1 MDVDSTPHSLQD
13 VNRAKRQRTGSVTS
27 VCDGLGK
34 AILQNSVPM
43 WQTVSEGAFGGIVSI
58 RFNQPVN
65 FDTNPPMCSEAT
77 GFIVDAKRGIIL
89 TNRHVVGSGPFVGEA
104 IMHDHEEVSVKA
116 IYRDPIHD
124 FGFLQFDPSKV
135 KYMKLVE
142 IRLAPENARVGIDVR
157 VIGNDAGEKLSILA
171 GSISRVDRN
180 VPEYG
185 TMTYNDLNT
194 FYLQAASSL
203 SGGSSGSPVIDINGD
218 AIALQAGGRSEE
230 ATNYFLP
237 LDRVKRALE
246 MIQAG
251 KPVLRGSMQTLFTYV
266 PFDEVRRM
274 GLPEETEVMVRKIR
288 PEGIGMLVV
297 RTLLPEGPGEVAGIE
312 EGDVLISINGE
323 VVTHF
328 VPLEEYMDDNI
339 GGTLVLQVARD
350 KKIINISVKV
360 DDMHA
365 LTPSQFVT
373 FGGGVVH
380 DFSYQLAYTYN
391 LPVRGVF
398 VASAVDLLQNNPCA
412 EGVIIDS
419 IDSKPIRNIEDFV
432 SVMKTIPDRAS
443 ISLEHYSIEDVHTR
457 QATSMYVVHQWHKM
471 STYSRNDNTGLWDC
485 ERIKDFP
492 KAREIS
498 PIDIRFPTMDNENAG
513 KAAQVSN
520 SIVMVRSMFPVNID
534 GVDTYSWTSYGVVVD
549 AEHGLVVVS
558 QRTVMT
564 SICELTI
571 TIAGSCIIPAKLR
584 FLHPTLN
591 FAIVQYDPRHIGDT
605 DIRAAS
611 ISKKPLRPGDATR
624 MITHSRYSNP
634 LCINTVVTET
644 VPLDVPLSES
654 PKWRSINAESIL
666 LESPQAQHH
675 AFGVLADD
683 EGKAQALWLAYMHGD
698 GKRHKYA
705 GMPIQAILPALEP
718 LQRGEEPRLRSLN
731 IEVTMLSIAKA
742 VSSGLNKE
750 RLSEYQKTSS
760 SRNMMFQVARV
771 ETLSKAFKVLKEL
784 DIIISINGKPMKS
797 IDDLDVQYSHEKLEI
812 VVLRRK
818 KELTLQVETSEC
830 NRDTEK
836 VVFWAGATFQAPHK
850 AVLQQSRT
858 APSGIYCTSI
868 RKGSPAEMY
877 TMSATFW
884 VTHVNGEKTPDLGSF
899 ERAVRVCPDN
909 TYVRIRVMSFDSAPL
924 VLSIKM
930 CYHYWPT
937 STLTRDSSSEGGWRS
952 EVVCGSTTPSLINSD
967 YLASSTMDCEEC

>member
-34 AILQNSVPM
+34 AVLQNSVPM

-142 IRLAPENARVGIDVR
+142 IRLSPENARVGIDVR

-251 KPVLRGSMQTLFTYV
+251 KPVPRGSMQTLFTYV

-328 VPLEEYMDDNI
+328 VSLEMYMDDNI

-365 LTPSQFVT
+365 LTPSKFVT
-373 FGGGVVH
+373 FGGGIVH

-443 ISLEHYSIEDVHTR
+443 ISLEHYSIED
-457 QATSMYVVHQWHKM
+457 
-471 STYSRNDNTGLWDC
+471 
-485 ERIKDFP
+485 
-492 KAREIS
+492 
-498 PIDIRFPTMDNENAG
+498 
-513 KAAQVSN
+513 
-520 SIVMVRSMFPVNID
+520 
-534 GVDTYSWTSYGVVVD
+534 
-549 AEHGLVVVS
+549 
-558 QRTVMT
+558 
-564 SICELTI
+564 
-571 TIAGSCIIPAKLR
+571 
-584 FLHPTLN
+584 
-591 FAIVQYDPRHIGDT
+591 
-605 DIRAAS
+605 
-611 ISKKPLRPGDATR
+611 
-624 MITHSRYSNP
+624 
-634 LCINTVVTET
+634 
-644 VPLDVPLSES
+644 
-654 PKWRSINAESIL
+654 
-666 LESPQAQHH
+666 
-675 AFGVLADD
+675 
-683 EGKAQALWLAYMHGD
+683 
-698 GKRHKYA
+698 
-705 GMPIQAILPALEP
+705 
-718 LQRGEEPRLRSLN
+718 
-731 IEVTMLSIAKA
+731 
-742 VSSGLNKE
+742 
-750 RLSEYQKTSS
+750 
-760 SRNMMFQVARV
+760 
-771 ETLSKAFKVLKEL
+771 
-784 DIIISINGKPMKS
+784 
-797 IDDLDVQYSHEKLEI
+797 
-812 VVLRRK
+812 
-818 KELTLQVETSEC
+818 
-830 NRDTEK
+830 
-836 VVFWAGATFQAPHK
+836 
-850 AVLQQSRT
+850 
-858 APSGIYCTSI
+858 
-868 RKGSPAEMY
+868 
-877 TMSATFW
+877 
-884 VTHVNGEKTPDLGSF
+884 
-899 ERAVRVCPDN
+899 
-909 TYVRIRVMSFDSAPL
+909 
-924 VLSIKM
+924 
-930 CYHYWPT
+930 
-937 STLTRDSSSEGGWRS
+937 
-952 EVVCGSTTPSLINSD
+952 
-967 YLASSTMDCEEC
+967 